1 MRYIKRE
8 RCRKFII
15 VVSIYFLSTS
25 GLIAQDIKQAY
36 YTWKPDSV
44 VVYSERNQQGSVL
57 KKLAYGERVNILKV
71 FDEDVASSIPKA
83 SNEIIGK
90 LPKTKWVQIEIDSS
104 GGYLLLD
111 QLGVLPVMEKR
122 QNNFEDISSYFRRN
136 FKIKDSVL
144 VTKKYSIPASNKIY
158 SVNEDSI
165 SYENGAYALVSFF
178 DGCSENSYSVP
189 KWDLN
194 DAYNILAVT
203 SFHIINS
210 TSNNVSTELE
220 LVKIESDK
228 YIFEDLFGFRE
239 FYIEV
244 NNNNPIKFGW
254 YSCD

>member
-1 MRYIKRE
+1 M
-8 RCRKFII
+8 
-15 VVSIYFLSTS
+15 
-25 GLIAQDIKQAY
+25 AQDIKHAY

-104 GGYLLLD
+104 GGFLLLD

-122 QNNFEDISSYFRRN
+122 QNNFEEISSYFRRN
-136 FKIKDSVL
+136 FKLKDSVL

-158 SVNEDSI
+158 SVNEDSL
-165 SYENGAYALVSFF
+165 SYENGAYALFSSF
-178 DGCSENSYSVP
+178 DSCPERNYSVP
-189 KWDLN
+189 DWDLN
-194 DAYNILAVT
+194 DAYNVLVVANFHEINT
-203 SFHIINS
+203 SDGNI
-210 TSNNVSTELE
+210 STELE
-220 LVKIESDK
+220 LVKIEENR
-228 YIFEDLFGFRE
+228 YIFEDLFGTE
-239 FYIEV
+239 FYIEA
-244 NNNNPIKFGW
+244 NNNKPIKFGW